1 MKSVPQIREWV
12 DVLALP
18 LWILLFAYFFRKP
31 NPTAE
36 EKGFAAFAATGF
48 LVDGY
53 LSLCRFA

>member
-1 MKSVPQIREWV
+1 MPQIREWV

-36 EKGFAAFAATGF
+36 EKGFAAFAAVGF